1 MMLSEIDQRVQNLM
15 WDIQKRTL
23 QRMKESY
30 DVDLKTSYKD
40 LVTTVDK
47 ENEQYLNQQL
57 RKIDPSAQIISE
69 EGYGDRVKSLNGHVF
84 IVDPIDGT
92 MNFVMQHRNFAIMV
106 ALYVDG
112 KPTYGYI
119 MDVMNGEL
127 YHGGNGTGVFVNDR
141 QINAPA
147 NNNLH
152 DSLMVVNAGLTID
165 GGHNVREVER
175 QARGLRM
182 YGSAGIEMIYV
193 VTGRIGGYLSY
204 LKPWDLAAGMVL
216 AKELGLVVKGIDEQ
230 SVDVLSS
237 NLVLVATKQVTDDVL
252 ELVN

>member
-1 MMLSEIDQRVQNLM
+1 MLAEIDQQVQELM

-23 QRMKESY
+23 QRMKQSY

-40 LVTTVDK
+40 LVTTVDM
-47 ENEQYLNQQL
+47 ENERYLNKRL
-57 RKIDPSAQIISE
+57 REIDPEARIISE
-69 EGYGDRVKSLNGHVF
+69 EGYGDRVDALNGHVF

-106 ALYVDG
+106 ALYIDG

-127 YHGGNGTGVFVNDR
+127 YHGGNGSGVFVNDR
-141 QINAPA
+141 QINTPA
-147 NNNLH
+147 NNTLH
-152 DSLMVVNAGLTID
+152 DSLMVVNAGLTLD
-165 GGHNVREVER
+165 GGHNVREVEK

-193 VTGRIGGYLSY
+193 ITGRIGGYLSY

-216 AKELGLVVKGIDEQ
+216 ALELGLVVKGIDERR
-230 SVDVLSS
+230 VNVLSS

-252 ELVN
+252 ELVD

>member
-1 MMLSEIDQRVQNLM
+1 MLSEIDQRVQDLM

-57 RKIDPSAQIISE
+57 RKIDSTAQIISE
-69 EGYGDRVKSLNGHVF
+69 EGYVDQVKSLNRHVF

-127 YHGGNGTGVFVNDR
+127 YHGGNGAGVFVND
-141 QINAPA
+141 QKINAPA

>member
-1 MMLSEIDQRVQNLM
+1 MLLEIDQKIQKLM
-15 WDIQKRTL
+15 WDVQKLTR
-23 QRMKESY
+23 QRMKKSY

-47 ENEQYLNQQL
+47 ENEQYLNRNL
-57 RKIDPSAQIISE
+57 REIDPEAQIISE
-69 EGYGDRVKSLNGHVF
+69 EGYGDQVKSMAGHVF

-112 KPTYGYI
+112 QPTYGYI
-119 MDVMNGEL
+119 MDVMNSKL
-127 YHGGNGTGVFVNDR
+127 YHGGNGTGVYVNEQ

-193 VTGRIGGYLSY
+193 ITGRIGGYLSF
-204 LKPWDLAAGMVL
+204 LKPWDLAAGMVM
-216 AKELGLVVKGIDEQ
+216 ANELGLVVKGIDEPK
-230 SVDVLSS
+230 VNVLSS
-237 NLVLVATKQVTDDVL
+237 NLVLVATKQVADDVL
-252 ELVN
+252 ELVD